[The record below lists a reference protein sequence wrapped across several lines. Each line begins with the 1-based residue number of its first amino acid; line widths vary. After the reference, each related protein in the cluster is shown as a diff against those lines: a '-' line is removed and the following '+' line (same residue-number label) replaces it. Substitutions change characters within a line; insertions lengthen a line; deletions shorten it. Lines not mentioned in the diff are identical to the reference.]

1 MHQRESLANLTNEQK
16 HASNNIG
23 VVLFAFGK
31 PHYYGAAYN
40 LAFSIKRFNSGL
52 KIALY
57 VDDRSKCYGYAHG
70 LADFVDSINEIKP
83 EHLSTNGKLD
93 PGKLKVNLY
102 EYLPF
107 DHNIYLDVDAVALKD
122 IEPMVNELI
131 NAGKDY
137 ISHTVGYHTI
147 QQGRAIPSMQW
158 AWADDIWQHFELSDT
173 AVLPAINSSIQYI
186 RKGIEAEKIYIIAK
200 DYYENNQLPVQ
211 KLRMKWGGGQ
221 PDELYMNV
229 ALAKLGLDP
238 AIISVGQT
246 DGSENGYIHFAM
258 QRRLTFEQITERF
271 YLQSYY
277 GGQGFTPLFY
287 VEWLDRLLRKWFAE
301 AGKQHIHF
309 INRITSNKYAGNKK

>member
-1 MHQRESLANLTNEQK
+1 MMHQRESLTNSLDQQK
-16 HASNNIG
+16 HAPLNFG

-40 LAFSIKRFNSGL
+40 LAFSIKRLNSGL

-70 LADFVDSINEIKP
+70 LADYVDSINEIKP
-83 EHLSTNGKLD
+83 EHLSTGGKLD

-107 DHNIYLDVDAVALKD
+107 EHNIYLDVDAVALKD

-158 AWADDIWQHFELSDT
+158 AWADDIWQHFELTETD
-173 AVLPAINSSIQYI
+173 VMPAINSSIQFV
-186 RKGIEAEKIYIIAK
+186 RKSIESEKIFSIAT
-200 DYYENNQLPVQ
+200 DLYLNNPLPVHR
-211 KLRMKWGGGQ
+211 LRAKWGGGQ
-221 PDELYMNV
+221 PDELYTNI
-229 ALAKLGLDP
+229 ALAKLGYDASMNLEP
-238 AIISVGQT
+238 L
-246 DGSENGYIHFAM
+246 YIVYKRELSINEV
-258 QRRLTFEQITERF
+258 QEKY
-271 YLQSYY
+271 YLQGYF
-277 GGQGFTPLFY
+277 GGTGFTPRY
-287 VEWLDRLLRKWFAE
+287 YTEWIDRLLKSWMRQD
-301 AGKQHIHF
+301 GKQHIYF
-309 INRITSNKYAGNKK
+309 IERIIQNKYVTGKR

>member
-1 MHQRESLANLTNEQK
+1 MHQLVSLANQSNEQK
-16 HASNNIG
+16 HTSANVG

-52 KIALY
+52 KIALF
-57 VDDRSKCYGYAHG
+57 VDDVSKCYGYANG
-70 LADFVDSINEIKP
+70 LANYVDSINEIKP
-83 EHLSTNGKLD
+83 EHLTTGGKLD

-102 EYLPF
+102 QYLPF

-122 IEPMVNELI
+122 LEPMINELI

-137 ISHTVGYHTI
+137 ISHSVGYHTI
-147 QQGRAIPSMQW
+147 NQGRAIPSMQW
-158 AWADDIWQHFELSDT
+158 AWADDIWEHFGLRESDT
-173 AVLPAINSSIQYI
+173 LPAINSSIQYI
-186 RKGIEAEKIYIIAK
+186 RKGIQAEKIYIIAK
-200 DYYENNQLPVQ
+200 DYYENKPLPVQ

-229 ALAKLGLDP
+229 ALAILALDP
-238 AIISVGQT
+238 SIIPVGQT

-287 VEWLDRLLRKWFAE
+287 VEWLDRLLKKWFSE
-301 AGKQHIHF
+301 SGKQHIHF

>member
-1 MHQRESLANLTNEQK
+1 MHQLVSSANPSNEQK
-16 HASNNIG
+16 HTSANVG

-52 KIALY
+52 KIALF
-57 VDDRSKCYGYAHG
+57 VDDISKVHGYANG
-70 LADFVDSINEIKP
+70 LADYVDLINEIKS
-83 EHLSTNGKLD
+83 EHLTTGGKLD

-107 DHNIYLDVDAVALKD
+107 EHNIYLDVDAVALKD

-147 QQGRAIPSMQW
+147 KQGRAIPSMQW
-158 AWADDIWQHFELSDT
+158 AWADDIWEHFGLSET

-186 RKGIEAEKIYIIAK
+186 RKGIQAEKIYIIAK
-200 DYYENNQLPVQ
+200 DYYENKPLPVQ

-229 ALAKLGLDP
+229 ALAILGLDP
-238 AIISVGQT
+238 AIIQVGQT

-287 VEWLDRLLRKWFAE
+287 VEWLDRLLKKWFAD

>member
-1 MHQRESLANLTNEQK
+1 MLQLESSANLLNQQK
-16 HASNNIG
+16 HAPLNVG

-40 LAFSIKRFNSGL
+40 LAFSIKRFNSAIN
-52 KIALY
+52 IALF
-57 VDDRSKCYGYAHG
+57 VDDIDKTNGYAHG
-70 LADFVDSINEIKP
+70 VADYVDSVNKINP
-83 EHLSTNGKLD
+83 EHLTTGGKLD
-93 PGKLKVNLY
+93 PAKLKINLY
-102 EYLPF
+102 DYLPF
-107 DHNIYLDVDAVALKD
+107 EHNIYLDVDAVALKD
-122 IEPMVNELI
+122 LQPMVNELI
-131 NAGKDY
+131 NAGKHY

-186 RKGIEAEKIYIIAK
+186 YKGEASKRLYDTAK
-200 DYYENNQLPVQ
+200 ELYYNNPLPVN

-221 PDELYMNV
+221 PDELYMNI
-229 ALAKLGLDP
+229 AMAKLGIDP
-238 AIISVGQT
+238 AIISVGHT

-258 QRRLTFEQITERF
+258 QRRLSFEQITERF

-287 VEWLDRLLRKWFAE
+287 VEWLDRLLKKWFAE
-301 AGKQHIHF
+301 SGKQHIHF
-309 INRITSNKYAGNKK
+309 INRITTNKYAGNKK

>member
-1 MHQRESLANLTNEQK
+1 MHQLVSSANQSNEQK
-16 HASNNIG
+16 HTSANVG

-52 KIALY
+52 KIALF
-57 VDDRSKCYGYAHG
+57 VDDISKVHGYANG
-70 LADFVDSINEIKP
+70 LAYYVDSINEIKP
-83 EHLSTNGKLD
+83 EHLSTGGKLD

-102 EYLPF
+102 QYLPF

-122 IEPMVNELI
+122 LEPMINELI

-147 QQGRAIPSMQW
+147 KQGRAIPSMQW
-158 AWADDIWQHFELSDT
+158 AWADDIWQHFELNESDT
-173 AVLPAINSSIQYI
+173 LPAINSSIQYI
-186 RKGIEAEKIYIIAK
+186 RKSETAERLYTTAK
-200 DYYENNQLPVQ
+200 YYYENNQLPVQ

-229 ALAKLGLDP
+229 ALAKLALDP
-238 AIISVGQT
+238 AIITVGQT

-287 VEWLDRLLRKWFAE
+287 VEWLDRLLKKWFAE

>member
-1 MHQRESLANLTNEQK
+1 MHQQEYSANSLNQQK
-16 HASNNIG
+16 PAPINFG

-31 PHYYGAAYN
+31 HHYYGAAYN
-40 LAFSIKRFNSGL
+40 LAYSIKRFSPSLN
-52 KIALY
+52 IALF
-57 VDDRSKCYGYAHG
+57 VDDTAKVYGYANG
-70 LADFVDSINEIKP
+70 LNELVSSVNTINP
-83 EHLSTNGKLD
+83 LHLTTGGKLD

-102 EYLPF
+102 QYLPF
-107 DHNIYLDVDAVALKD
+107 EHNIYLDVDALAIKD
-122 IEPMVNELI
+122 IMPMVNELI

-147 QQGRAIPSMQW
+147 KQGRSIPSMQW
-158 AWADDIWQHFELSDT
+158 AWADDIWQHFKLNDN

-186 RKGIEAEKIYIIAK
+186 RKGKVSERLYSTCK
-200 DYYENNQLPVQ
+200 DIYENNPLPVN

-229 ALAKLGLDP
+229 ALANLGIDP
-238 AIISVGQT
+238 AIIDVGQT
-246 DGSENGYIHFAM
+246 DGSENGYIHFAST
-258 QRRLTFEQITERF
+258 RRLTFAEISERY

-287 VEWLDRLLRKWFAE
+287 IDWLDRLL
-301 AGKQHIHF
+301 KQWHKEHNKIHAHF

>member
-1 MHQRESLANLTNEQK
+1 M
-16 HASNNIG
+16 
-23 VVLFAFGK
+23 
-31 PHYYGAAYN
+31 
-40 LAFSIKRFNSGL
+40 
-52 KIALY
+52 
-57 VDDRSKCYGYAHG
+57 SKVHGYANG
-70 LADFVDSINEIKP
+70 LADYVDSINQINLN
-83 EHLSTNGKLD
+83 HLVTGGKLD

-102 EYLPF
+102 DYLPF

-122 IEPMVNELI
+122 IEPMINELI

-147 QQGRAIPSMQW
+147 KQGRAIPSMQW
-158 AWADDIWQHFELSDT
+158 AWADDIWQHFELSET

-186 RKGIEAEKIYIIAK
+186 HKGQTAERLYATAK
-200 DYYENNQLPVQ
+200 HYYENNQLPVQ

-238 AIISVGQT
+238 AIIPVGQT

-287 VEWLDRLLRKWFAE
+287 VEWLDRLLKKWFSE
-301 AGKQHIHF
+301 SGKQHIHF

>member
-1 MHQRESLANLTNEQK
+1 MRQLVSSANQSNEQK
-16 HASNNIG
+16 HTSANVG

-52 KIALY
+52 KIALF
-57 VDDRSKCYGYAHG
+57 VDDMSKVHGYANG
-70 LADFVDSINEIKP
+70 LADYVDLINEVKP
-83 EHLSTNGKLD
+83 EHLSTGGKLD

-102 EYLPF
+102 DYLPF
-107 DHNIYLDVDAVALKD
+107 EHNIYLDVDAIALKD
-122 IEPMVNELI
+122 LEPMINELI

-147 QQGRAIPSMQW
+147 KQGRAIPSMQW
-158 AWADDIWQHFELSDT
+158 AWADDIWQHFGLSES

-186 RKGIEAEKIYIIAK
+186 RKGIQAEKIYIIAK
-200 DYYENNQLPVQ
+200 DYYENKPLPVQ

-238 AIISVGQT
+238 AIIPVGQT

-287 VEWLDRLLRKWFAE
+287 VEWLDRLLKKWFAE
-301 AGKQHIHF
+301 SGKQHIHF

>member
-1 MHQRESLANLTNEQK
+1 MHQLESSANPSNEQK
-16 HASNNIG
+16 HAPSNFG

-52 KIALY
+52 KIALF
-57 VDDRSKCYGYAHG
+57 VDDMSKVHGYANG
-70 LADFVDSINEIKP
+70 LADYVDSINQINLN
-83 EHLSTNGKLD
+83 HLVTGGKLD

-102 EYLPF
+102 DYLPF

-122 IEPMVNELI
+122 LEPMINELI

-147 QQGRAIPSMQW
+147 NQGRAIPSMQW

-186 RKGIEAEKIYIIAK
+186 RKGKIAERLYASAK
-200 DYYENNQLPVQ
+200 YFYEHEPLPVN

-238 AIISVGQT
+238 AIIPVGQT

-258 QRRLTFEQITERF
+258 QRRLTFEQIKERF

-287 VEWLDRLLRKWFAE
+287 IEWLDRLLKTWFAE
-301 AGKQHIHF
+301 IGKQHIHF